1 MLRIRCSL
9 ITLSIGM
16 MLILATPSLAAT
28 KMPEFILPDATNSQK
43 IDSRSFDGMA
53 LILTFF
59 ATWCPPCIEEVP
71 NLIKLQKKYAAEGF
85 SVIGLSVDQGG
96 AKVVRRMVEKKN
108 INYPVVMADAQ
119 VMQDFGGVY
128 GIPVAFLINKEGNVV
143 KKYTGYIPISVLEK
157 DLQQIL

>member
-1 MLRIRCSL
+1 MLRTRYRL
-9 ITLSIGM
+9 ITVCIGI
-16 MLILATPSLAAT
+16 MLILAAPSLAAT
-28 KMPEFILPDATNSQK
+28 KMPEFVLPDATNGQK

-71 NLIKLQKKYAAEGF
+71 TLIKLQKKYGAEGF

-96 AKVVRRMVEKKN
+96 ARVVRRMIEKSD

-119 VMQDFGGVY
+119 VMKDFGGVY

-143 KKYTGYIPISVLEK
+143 KKYTGYVPISVLEK

>member
-1 MLRIRCSL
+1 MV
-9 ITLSIGM
+9 
-16 MLILATPSLAAT
+16 ILATPLLAAT
-28 KMPEFILPDATNSQK
+28 KMPEFVLPDATNGQK
-43 IDSRSFDGMA
+43 IDSRSFEGMA

-71 NLIKLQKKYAAEGF
+71 ALIKLQKKYAAEGF

-96 AKVVRRMVEKKN
+96 AKVVRRMIEKRA